1 MPSSSVFTPLWSRR
15 KKAVL
20 VFTSYGSKSR
30 GHQFGSAASGSKSE
44 NAHKKRELLGLALG
58 FTYKAL
64 RRIRARSSIAS
75 GSAARKRSTASS
87 GCGSCKDIL
96 PCHDIAKI
104 VVIKSHILAVAEL
117 GTETDVVV
125 TDDVGAVQAAGRASH
140 AALVSAKDFVK
151 F

>member
-1 MPSSSVFTPLWSRR
+1 MHKLILTINGPFGTHFLCKKSGLPQFSFETAPFLLPSSSVFTPLWSRR

-96 PCHDIAKI
+96 PCHRRPLCRYSKN
-104 VVIKSHILAVAEL
+104 S
-117 GTETDVVV
+117 
-125 TDDVGAVQAAGRASH
+125 RN
-140 AALVSAKDFVK
+140 
-151 F
+151 